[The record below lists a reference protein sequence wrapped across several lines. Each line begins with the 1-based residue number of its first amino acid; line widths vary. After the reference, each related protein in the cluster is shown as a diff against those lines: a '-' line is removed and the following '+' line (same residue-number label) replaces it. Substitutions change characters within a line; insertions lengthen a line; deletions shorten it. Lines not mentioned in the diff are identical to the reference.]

1 MDYSEE
7 EARSILGKYYTV
19 PFLGQREHD
28 TYIQKFDELL
38 APILNSIEGVEF
50 ALDMVDLTRI
60 HRAIALYEGEEFIK
74 ANPALVA
81 HFLPIYEQESEAQSI
96 LQRVAYRLQAGL
108 PDYFRELIDKTT
120 GHMFAEKPTVTVEDD
135 DGEVI
140 ENEYMEGFIN
150 CANIL
155 GDTLVDYML
164 KISRDI
170 LIAGK
175 VIVYL
180 DMVIKNGQEYPI
192 FRTINIDNVVSYKIN
207 LGKVEY
213 LRLLPQQLDEKRFR
227 QDVIMANPYRIET
240 YIIDE
245 EDNIMVDQRIILLNN
260 TELDEMPLYILGV
273 DGLSNDKS
281 SPPFAKTTNLIA
293 QLYKIMADYTYN
305 LKLTASPMLCLKT
318 NNPIIKKEIKNLVV
332 SPNRA
337 LTLDQGDECE
347 FIELKEQSLVSL
359 RTAVQ
364 DTLQA
369 VQENRVNFGRSSG
382 MESAEAL
389 TIRANSETGFMRSF
403 ANTLSGVFEKM
414 IDTIKDIY
422 NIDCNAR
429 IQFTNNFMVNNLD
442 DGTLESLEGLLD
454 RGKITPDVLIFN
466 LQRSGLLP
474 SNIDVNQLKELI
486 ENSLA
491 RQENQPEG
499 TTNQEDTRDDNRE
512 NEATEEG
519 GEDLNG

>member
-19 PFLGQREHD
+19 PFLGQREND
-28 TYIQKFDELL
+28 TYIQKFGELL
-38 APILNSIEGVEF
+38 DPILDAIEGIEF
-50 ALDMVDLTRI
+50 TLDLVDLTKI

-74 ANPALVA
+74 SNPALVA
-81 HFLPIYEQESEAQSI
+81 HFLPIYEQETQGQSI

-108 PDYFRELIDKTT
+108 PDYFKELIDKTT

-135 DGEVI
+135 EGEVI
-140 ENEYMEGFIN
+140 ENEYMDGFIN

-170 LIAGK
+170 LITGK

-180 DMVIKNGQEYPI
+180 DMVMKNGQEYPI
-192 FRTINIDNVVSYKIN
+192 FRTINIDNVVSYKVN

-260 TELDEMPLYILGV
+260 NELDEMPLYILGV

-281 SPPFAKTTNLIA
+281 NPPFSKTTNLIA

-347 FIELKEQSLVSL
+347 FIELKEQSLASL
-359 RTAVQ
+359 RTAVI
-364 DTLQA
+364 DTLES
-369 VQENRVNFGRSSG
+369 VQENRTNFGRSTQ

-389 TIRANSETGFMRSF
+389 MIRANSETGFMRSF

-414 IDTIKDIY
+414 IDTIKDVY

-429 IQFTNNFMVNNLD
+429 IQFTNNFMVNVLK
-442 DGTLESLEGLLD
+442 DGDLESLEGLLD

-491 RQENQPEG
+491 RQENQE
-499 TTNQEDTRDDNRE
+499 TATNQEDTREDNRE
-512 NEATEEG
+512 NEATQEG
-519 GEDLNG
+519 GEDLNV